1 MDKVKGKLLIID
13 DNEEILL
20 AIKLSLQPLFDIIT
34 TDKNPA
40 NILSRI
46 SDKSFEVIILDM
58 NFETGKNTGNEGIY
72 WLSRILEIDP
82 DASVILITAYAD
94 IELAVK
100 GIQQG
105 AADFIEKPWD
115 DSKLFASVLKAKNLR
130 RSKVEAS
137 SLRSKNSSLKLHF
150 SSSSVSIIYES
161 PAMAKV
167 MDLVSKVSG
176 TDANVLILGE
186 NGTGKEL
193 IAREIHNRSKRK
205 DEAFITVDLGA
216 INPNLFES
224 ELFGHVKGAFTDAR
238 ENKTGRFELA
248 NGGTLFLDEIG
259 NLPVSNQSK
268 LLSALQNK
276 RITRVGSSNEIE
288 VDIRLISAT
297 NASIHQL
304 VSKGLF
310 REDLL
315 YRINTI
321 QVEIPPLRNRRED
334 IIPLINHFINLF
346 GKKYSKENL
355 KLSPNAEKKLYQY
368 PWPGNIRQLQHAVEK
383 AVILASSRTL
393 QIDDFISVSENVQ
406 QQQEVLSLN
415 LTENEKMVIAKA
427 IERNM
432 GNLTK
437 AARDLG
443 VTRKT
448 LYNKIE
454 RYGLQ

>member
-1 MDKVKGKLLIID
+1 MENVKGKLLIID

-20 AIKLSLQPLFDIIT
+20 AIKLSLQSLFDTIMT
-34 TDKNPA
+34 EKNPA
-40 NILSRI
+40 NVLSLI
-46 SDKSFEVIILDM
+46 SDKNFDVIILDM
-58 NFETGKNTGNEGIY
+58 NFETGINTGNEGLY
-72 WLSRILEIDP
+72 WLSRILEIDA
-82 DASVILITAYAD
+82 DVSVILITAYAD

-115 DSKLFASVLKAKNLR
+115 DSKLYASALKAKNLR
-130 RSKVEAS
+130 KSKVEATN
-137 SLRSKNSSLKLHF
+137 LRSKNSSLKQHI
-150 SSSSVSIIYES
+150 SSNPVNIVFES

-167 MDLVSKVSG
+167 MELVNKVSE

-205 DEAFITVDLGA
+205 NEAFIAVDLGA

-238 ENKTGRFELA
+238 DNKIGRFELA

-259 NLPVSNQSK
+259 NLPMPNQAK
-268 LLSALQNK
+268 LLSTLQN
-276 RITRVGSSNEIE
+276 RRVTRVGSSAEIE
-288 VDIRLISAT
+288 IDIRLISAT
-297 NASIHQL
+297 NASIHQV

-321 QVEIPPLRNRRED
+321 QVEVPPLRNRRED
-334 IIPLINHFINLF
+334 IIPLINHFIDIN
-346 GKKYSKENL
+346 GKKYNKVNL
-355 KLSPNAEKKLYQY
+355 KLSPNAEKKLYQH
-368 PWPGNIRQLQHAVEK
+368 PWPGNIRQLEHAVEK
-383 AVILASSRTL
+383 AVILASSKVL
-393 QIDDFISVSENVQ
+393 QIDDFMSVSENLQ

-415 LTENEKMVIAKA
+415 LIENEKMVITKA

-432 GNLTK
+432 GNMTK

>member
-1 MDKVKGKLLIID
+1 MTKPNGKLLIID

-20 AIKLSLQPLFDIIT
+20 ALKLSLRSLFETIVT
-34 TDKNPA
+34 VKNPS
-40 NILSRI
+40 NILSI
-46 SDKSFEVIILDM
+46 IADKSFDVVILDM
-58 NFETGKNTGNEGIY
+58 NFEVGRSTGNEGIY
-72 WLSRILEIDP
+72 WLSRIFEADP

-100 GIQQG
+100 GIQLG

-115 DSKLFASVLKAKNLR
+115 DNKLYASVIKAKNLR
-130 RSKVEAS
+130 RSKVEATTLRKRNKSLNQHLS
-137 SLRSKNSSLKLHF
+137 SNP
-150 SSSSVSIIYES
+150 VTIIYKS

-167 MDLVSKVSG
+167 MDLVGKVSE
-176 TDANVLILGE
+176 TDANILILGE

-205 DEAFITVDLGA
+205 DEAFITVDLGT

-224 ELFGHVKGAFTDAR
+224 ELFGHVKGAFTDAH
-238 ENKTGRFELA
+238 EDKAGRLGLA

-259 NLPVSNQSK
+259 NLEISNQAK
-268 LLSALQNK
+268 LLSVLQNK
-276 RITRVGSSNEIE
+276 KIVPVGSSAEIDI
-288 VDIRLISAT
+288 DIRLVSAT

-321 QVEIPPLRNRRED
+321 QIEVPPLRSRRED
-334 IIPLINHFINLF
+334 ITPLTNHFINIF
-346 GKKYSKENL
+346 GKKYSKESL
-355 KLSPNAEKKLYQY
+355 KLSPSAEKKLYQY
-368 PWPGNIRQLQHAVEK
+368 SWPGNIRQLEHAVEK
-383 AVILASSRTL
+383 AVILASAKVL
-393 QIDDFISVSENVQ
+393 QVEDFMNVSENISQ
-406 QQQEVLSLN
+406 RQEVLSLN

-454 RYGLQ
+454 KYGLQ

>member
-1 MDKVKGKLLIID
+1 MEKPKGKLLIID

-20 AIKLSLQPLFDIIT
+20 ALKFSLQSLFDIIT
-34 TDKNPA
+34 TEKNPA
-40 NILSRI
+40 NILSQI
-46 SDKSFEVIILDM
+46 SNKNFDVIILDM
-58 NFETGKNTGNEGIY
+58 NFETGRNTGNEGIY
-72 WLSRILEIDP
+72 WLSRIQEVDP
-82 DASVILITAYAD
+82 DVSVILITAYAD

-115 DSKLFASVLKAKNLR
+115 DSKLYASVLKAKNLR
-130 RSKVEAS
+130 KSKVEATD
-137 SLRSKNSSLKLHF
+137 LRNRNSSLKQHIT
-150 SSSSVSIIYES
+150 SNPVNIVYES

-167 MDLVSKVSG
+167 MELVGKVSE

-193 IAREIHNRSKRK
+193 IAREIHNISKRR
-205 DEAFITVDLGA
+205 DETFITVDLGA

-238 ENKTGRFELA
+238 ENKVGRFEIA

-259 NLPVSNQSK
+259 NLPISNQAK

-276 RITRVGSSNEIE
+276 RIAKVGSSTEIDI
-288 VDIRLISAT
+288 DIRLISAT

-321 QVEIPPLRNRRED
+321 QIEVPPLRNRRED
-334 IIPLINHFINLF
+334 ILPLINHFISIF
-346 GKKYSKENL
+346 GKKYGKESL
-355 KLSPNAEKKLYQY
+355 KLSANTEKKLYQHA
-368 PWPGNIRQLQHAVEK
+368 WPGNIRQLEHAVEK
-383 AVILASSRTL
+383 AVILASSKVL
-393 QIDDFISVSENVQ
+393 QIDDFISVSENTLQ
-406 QQQEVLSLN
+406 QHEVLSLN

>member
-137 SLRSKNSSLKLHF
+137 SLRSKNISLKQHF

-167 MDLVSKVSG
+167 MDLVSKVSE
-176 TDANVLILGE
+176 TDANVIILGE

-276 RITRVGSSNEIE
+276 RITRVGSSNEIK